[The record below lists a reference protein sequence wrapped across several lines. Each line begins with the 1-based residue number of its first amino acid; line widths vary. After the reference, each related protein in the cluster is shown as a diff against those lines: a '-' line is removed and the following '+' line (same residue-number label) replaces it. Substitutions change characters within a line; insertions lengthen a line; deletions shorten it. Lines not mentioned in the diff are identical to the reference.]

1 MSRWIGVLVMVAL
14 VAGAR
19 PPGVRAQTPQA
30 PRRVSFAEVATTV
43 AQSNLQVRAAS
54 FDVAVAQAQLAQARG
69 ARQPSVTVSGS
80 YTQMQSIPGQTVT
93 IPNPF
98 GPAPPTI
105 TFAFPASDTNQV
117 AVRVGLQ
124 FPLYTGGRIESQI
137 ALAEANLRGAQA
149 VFARTIQQVVFQA
162 QQAYLSALLAREN
175 LAAAQRT
182 LDQAN
187 ESLQVARARVAAGV
201 AAEFDALQADV
212 SVAGAQQGLVRAQVG
227 VRNSDASLNALLNQ
241 PLGTPLAF
249 SDTLEPRAV
258 AGTMEGSIEQA
269 LRTRPELVE
278 VRARAEAARASIELA
293 ASGGR
298 PNLSL
303 SSGYEFSG
311 PTGSIVGAWSATLAV
326 TLSLYDGGITR
337 ERIREAE
344 LRVEQLKVVEAQ
356 TRQRIELD
364 VRQAWL
370 ALEQANGRT
379 GRHRQGRRS
388 GPRSDQDRR
397 RPLPGRRRDVARND
411 VRAGLTGAGR
421 VQPRV
426 GPLQSSPRARPGHPR
441 RRRSTVT
448 GSGHNGYLIDLRN
461 VVKSYES
468 AAGVFVALKG
478 VDLQVDA
485 GEFVAIIGKSGSGK
499 STLINM
505 ITGIDRPTSGEVF
518 VGGTPVHT
526 LSEGQMAVWRGR
538 TLGIIFQFF
547 QLLPTLTVLENVM
560 LPMDFCK
567 TVRAARAP

>member
-1 MSRWIGVLVMVAL
+1 MVAL
-14 VAGAR
+14 VAGVR
-19 PPGVRAQTPQA
+19 PAGVRAQTPQA
-30 PRRVSFAEVATTV
+30 PRRVSFADVATTV
-43 AQSNLQVRAAS
+43 AQRNLQVRAAS

-162 QQAYLSALLAREN
+162 QQAYLGALLAREN

-258 AGTMEGSIEQA
+258 AGTMEASIEQA

-293 ASGGR
+293 ASGR

-311 PTGSIVGAWSATLAV
+311 PTGIVGGWSATLAV

-337 ERIREAE
+337 AHPRGRSLEGAVEGREAHM
-344 LRVEQLKVVEAQ
+344 
-356 TRQRIELD
+356 RQRIELE

-370 ALEQANGRT
+370 ALEQANGELAAAGKGVDQAREAT
-379 GRHRQGRRS
+379 RIAGVRYQAGVGTLLEVTSAQASLAQAEFSLALARFNHHLARSSHPRRQAPGRRS
-388 GPRSDQDRR
+388 QYPLILRS
-397 RPLPGRRRDVARND
+397 
-411 VRAGLTGAGR
+411 
-421 VQPRV
+421 
-426 GPLQSSPRARPGHPR
+426 
-441 RRRSTVT
+441 
-448 GSGHNGYLIDLRN
+448 
-461 VVKSYES
+461 
-468 AAGVFVALKG
+468 
-478 VDLQVDA
+478 
-485 GEFVAIIGKSGSGK
+485 
-499 STLINM
+499 
-505 ITGIDRPTSGEVF
+505 
-518 VGGTPVHT
+518 
-526 LSEGQMAVWRGR
+526 
-538 TLGIIFQFF
+538 
-547 QLLPTLTVLENVM
+547 
-560 LPMDFCK
+560 
-567 TVRAARAP
+567 

>member
-14 VAGAR
+14 LAGVR
-19 PPGVRAQTPQA
+19 PAGVRAQTPQA
-30 PRRVSFAEVATTV
+30 PRRISFAEVATTV

-80 YTQMQSIPGQTVT
+80 YTQLQSIPGQTVT

-258 AGTMEGSIEQA
+258 AGTMEGAIEQA

-364 VRQAWL
+364 VLQAWL
-370 ALEQANGRT
+370 ALEQANGELAAT
-379 GRHRQGRRS
+379 GRGV
-388 GPRSDQDRR
+388 DQ
-397 RPLPGRRRDVARND
+397 AREATRIAG
-411 VRAGLTGAGR
+411 VRYQAGVGTLLEMTFAQTSLAQAEFSLASARFNHHLAR
-421 VQPRV
+421 VQV
-426 GPLQSSPRARPGHPR
+426 ILA
-441 RRRSTVT
+441 
-448 GSGHNGYLIDLRN
+448 
-461 VVKSYES
+461 
-468 AAGVFVALKG
+468 
-478 VDLQVDA
+478 
-485 GEFVAIIGKSGSGK
+485 
-499 STLINM
+499 
-505 ITGIDRPTSGEVF
+505 
-518 VGGTPVHT
+518 VGG
-526 LSEGQMAVWRGR
+526 
-538 TLGIIFQFF
+538 
-547 QLLPTLTVLENVM
+547 
-560 LPMDFCK
+560 
-567 TVRAARAP
+567 AP

>member
-1 MSRWIGVLVMVAL
+1 MRRWIGVLVMVAL
-14 VAGAR
+14 VAGVR
-19 PPGVRAQTPQA
+19 PAGVRAQTPQA
-30 PRRVSFAEVATTV
+30 PRRVSFADVATTV

-54 FDVAVAQAQLAQARG
+54 FDVAVAQAQLVQARG

-187 ESLQVARARVAAGV
+187 ESLQIARARVAAGV

-212 SVAGAQQGLVRAQVG
+212 SVAGAQQGLVRAHVG

-241 PLGTPLAF
+241 PLGTPLGF

-258 AGTMEGSIEQA
+258 AGTMEGSLEQA

-311 PTGSIVGAWSATLAV
+311 PTGSIVGGWSATLAV

-337 ERIREAE
+337 GRIREVE
-344 LRVEQLKVVEAQ
+344 LRMEQLKVLEAQ
-356 TRQRIELD
+356 MRQRIELD

-370 ALEQANGRT
+370 ALEQANGELAAA
-379 GRHRQGRRS
+379 GKG
-388 GPRSDQDRR
+388 GDQ
-397 RPLPGRRRDVARND
+397 AREATRIAG
-411 VRAGLTGAGR
+411 VRYQAGVGTLLEVTSAQASLAQAEFSLASARFNHHLAR
-421 VQPRV
+421 VQV
-426 GPLQSSPRARPGHPR
+426 ILA
-441 RRRSTVT
+441 
-448 GSGHNGYLIDLRN
+448 
-461 VVKSYES
+461 
-468 AAGVFVALKG
+468 
-478 VDLQVDA
+478 
-485 GEFVAIIGKSGSGK
+485 
-499 STLINM
+499 
-505 ITGIDRPTSGEVF
+505 
-518 VGGTPVHT
+518 VGG
-526 LSEGQMAVWRGR
+526 
-538 TLGIIFQFF
+538 
-547 QLLPTLTVLENVM
+547 
-560 LPMDFCK
+560 
-567 TVRAARAP
+567 AP